1 MKAYF
6 EETSEEFIFY
16 FEDLKLQEIFQEQS
30 FIKINILCKNIS
42 SIHKNVDHLLFQRIG
57 KIKYDK
63 K

>member
-30 FIKINILCKNIS
+30 FIKISILCKNIS

-57 KIKYDK
+57 KIKYGK